1 MNIITSM
8 AMSAVLTKV
17 IITSTIMNTITS
29 MAD

>member
-8 AMSAVLTKV
+8 TISVVLTKV
-17 IITSTIMNTITS
+17 IITSIIMNTITS